1 MKTTQVFVDRQGRF
15 HETAHEVRCANMI
28 ALCKRITIPDP
39 VFTGNI
45 LTDFR
50 EEVIS
55 ILSEEE

>member
-1 MKTTQVFVDRQGRF
+1 MQTVYVYQAEL
-15 HETAHEVRCANMI
+15 HCANMI
-28 ALCKRITIPDP
+28 ALCKRLTIPDP

-55 ILSEEE
+55 LLSEEE